1 MINVIIIYRLYG
13 MIGNC
18 TIGDAPVFVIK
29 YFVTPRG
36 NQFMKSSGS
45 EALKLLMI
53 EKTNDLKTHQWV
65 YQLLRNNLLSGRI
78 EPGKPLTIRGLAE
91 ILHVS
96 PMPVREALHR
106 LACEGAVEVKN
117 NRRVI
122 VPSMTAEKF
131 NELCELRILLET
143 HAAEGALP
151 YINEKDIATLE
162 QIDAKIDDAVERDQ
176 VDNISLYNQEFH
188 RYLYSANPFQIA
200 VPLIESLW
208 LQLGPFSRIAI
219 SKLEKV
225 YLVDRHVEAID
236 ALKQRNLFGL
246 RRAIEADIRDG
257 IASINTVAGIHDYF
271 RGVA

>member
-1 MINVIIIYRLYG
+1 MI
-13 MIGNC
+13 
-18 TIGDAPVFVIK
+18 T
-29 YFVTPRG
+29 
-36 NQFMKSSGS
+36 
-45 EALKLLMI
+45 
-53 EKTNDLKTHQWV
+53 KTDDLKTHQWV
-65 YQLLRNNLLSGRI
+65 YQLLRNNLLCGRI

-122 VPSMTAEKF
+122 VPLMTAEKF
-131 NELCELRILLET
+131 SELCDLRILLET

-151 YINEKDIATLE
+151 YITEKDIEILE
-162 QIDAKIDDAVERDQ
+162 VLDSKVDEAVENSDT
-176 VDNISLYNQEFH
+176 DHISLCNQDFH
-188 RYLYSANPFQIA
+188 RHLYQANPFQIS

-219 SKLEKV
+219 AKLEKV
-225 YLVDRHVEAID
+225 YLVDRHAEALE
-236 ALKQRNLFGL
+236 ALRQRNAFGL

-257 IASINTVAGIHDYF
+257 IASINTVDGIHDYF
-271 RGVA
+271 KGVA

>member
-1 MINVIIIYRLYG
+1 
-13 MIGNC
+13 
-18 TIGDAPVFVIK
+18 
-29 YFVTPRG
+29 
-36 NQFMKSSGS
+36 MKTGES
-45 EALKLLMI
+45 ADFKLLMT
-53 EKTNDLKTHQWV
+53 KKSDAQKTHEWV
-65 YQLLRNNLLSGRI
+65 YRLLRNNLLCGRI

-91 ILHVS
+91 VLDVS

-122 VPSMTAEKF
+122 VPLMTAEKF
-131 NELCELRILLET
+131 SELCDLRILLET

-151 YINEKDIATLE
+151 YITDKLIGRLE
-162 QIDAKIDDAVERDQ
+162 RLDAEIDEAVERGDS
-176 VDNISLYNQEFH
+176 DRISLGNQAFH
-188 RYLYSANPFQIA
+188 RCLYSANPYQIS

-219 SKLEKV
+219 DKLEKV

-236 ALKQRNLFGL
+236 ALKKRNGFGL

-257 IASINTVAGIHDYF
+257 IASINTVEGIHDYF

>member
-1 MINVIIIYRLYG
+1 M
-13 MIGNC
+13 
-18 TIGDAPVFVIK
+18 
-29 YFVTPRG
+29 
-36 NQFMKSSGS
+36 GS
-45 EALKLLMI
+45 TASDLRLLMI
-53 EKTNDLKTHQWV
+53 DKPESLKTHQWV
-65 YQLLRNNLLSGRI
+65 YQLLRNNLLCGRI
-78 EPGKPLTIRGLAE
+78 EPGVPLTIRGLAE
-91 ILHVS
+91 ILDVS

-122 VPSMTAEKF
+122 VPRMTAEKF
-131 NELCELRILLET
+131 SELCDLRILLET

-151 YINEKDIATLE
+151 YITDADIAELE
-162 QIDAKIDDAVERDQ
+162 RLDARIDSAVEKHD
-176 VDNISLYNQEFH
+176 VDEITLFNQDFH
-188 RYLYSANPFQIA
+188 RALYSANPNQIS

-225 YLVDRHVEAID
+225 YLVDRHVEAIE
-236 ALKQRNLFGL
+236 ALKQRNRFGL

-257 IASINTVAGIHDYF
+257 IASIKTVEGIHDYF